1 MSSTRWTDSYLDTL
15 RALGDPL
22 ADQHLQKLVADNEIT
37 NIRKVFAEIDS
48 NNEIPPAS
56 TFPELSEFFSSTG
69 NLPPDI
75 DTRRINR
82 GEMVFQ
88 KNAFTGALVL
98 LAKSLPEGYAAP
110 NLSIILNLSGNLRTH
125 PYKRLL
131 STLQTV
137 VNVSTFHGFQHGG
150 RAVITAQKLRLLHA
164 GIRHLTRR
172 YRPAFESQY
181 GVPVNQEDMLGT
193 VMGFSYLVIEGMR
206 TLNAGLTRNEEE
218 DFFYLWRIF
227 ALMMGIHPP
236 DKPDSFEH
244 IPENVDDAAAFYNA
258 YRRRHYVAAD
268 KNPDGVALGAANLK
282 MLTDFVPWFLRLF
295 GFGRLPVA
303 YMQRLMGPEQCARIG
318 LYSKPADAIVQWV
331 LLHLQRLWKPLE
343 LIRANRHERFGAMIF
358 RDLIDRAYGGEV
370 TFTTP
375 LNIQDLRGMIQSN
388 PQGDHSAPPN
398 KEQSNHSHLKG
409 SPER

>member
-1 MSSTRWTDSYLDTL
+1 MPPTRWTDAFLDTL
-15 RALGDPL
+15 RTQGDSL
-22 ADQHLQKLVADNEIT
+22 ADEYLIKLVADNEIA
-37 NIRKVFAEIDS
+37 NIRKVFAEMDS
-48 NNEIPPAS
+48 NNEIPPAL
-56 TFPELSEFFSSTG
+56 TFPELSEFFTVT
-69 NLPPDI
+69 NTLPPNVE
-75 DTRRINR
+75 TRRINR

-98 LAKSLPEGYAAP
+98 LTKSLPEGYAAP

-137 VNVSTFHGFQHGG
+137 VNVSTFHGFQPGG

-206 TLNAGLTRNEEE
+206 TLNTGLTHDEEE
-218 DFFYLWRIF
+218 DFFYAWRMF

-236 DKPDSFEH
+236 DKPESFEH
-244 IPENVDDAAAFYNA
+244 IPADVDDARAFYEA

-268 KNPDGVALGAANLK
+268 KNPDGVALGAANLS
-282 MLTDFVPWFLRLF
+282 MLVDFVPWFFRLI
-295 GFGRLPVA
+295 GFGRLPRA
-303 YMQRLMGPEQCARIG
+303 YMQELMGPQQCARIG
-318 LYSKPADAIVQWV
+318 IYPKHTDALVRWV
-331 LLHLQRLWKPLE
+331 LLHVLRLWKPVE
-343 LIRANRHERFGAMIF
+343 LMRANHHERFGAMIF
-358 RDLIDRAYGGEV
+358 QDLIDRAYGGEV
-370 TFTTP
+370 TFTVP
-375 LNIQDLRGMIQSN
+375 MDLRQMKNMIN
-388 PQGDHSAPPN
+388 ERDGHPAPQRGPAHSTAPQPG
-398 KEQSNHSHLKG
+398 E
-409 SPER
+409 

>member
-268 KNPDGVALGAANLK
+268 KNPDG
-282 MLTDFVPWFLRLF
+282 WR
-295 GFGRLPVA
+295 
-303 YMQRLMGPEQCARIG
+303 
-318 LYSKPADAIVQWV
+318 
-331 LLHLQRLWKPLE
+331 
-343 LIRANRHERFGAMIF
+343 
-358 RDLIDRAYGGEV
+358 
-370 TFTTP
+370 
-375 LNIQDLRGMIQSN
+375 
-388 PQGDHSAPPN
+388 SAPRISRCSPILSRGFCGCSALADCRRRICSDSWAPN
-398 KEQSNHSHLKG
+398 NAPASGCTRNLLTQSFNGYSFICSDCGNHSNLSAQTGTKG
-409 SPER
+409 SEL